1 MNRATARPRRT
12 RSCALASAALSCGCF
27 PSGPD
32 FRPQRGVGGVRV
44 LAVVPTPAS
53 GAPGA
58 RVELELDAYDG
69 SRHPI
74 RSLAAGAAGTGL
86 SGEPA
91 PLTIAWLGG
100 CHNPPGDAHFG
111 CYPLLQRIA
120 EALPSPLP
128 TSAADVPLA
137 EREFWGIG
145 TSFATIIPPDVLEGR
160 ELDTNAL
167 PFGVSFVFFAACRGR
182 LLPSPEAAGVP
193 LRCETES
200 GEPVGAEGFVRGFS
214 TVYTYAGSINQPPAI
229 SAKVLQGHELSEPA
243 CADDSD
249 CLDLITEDFGS
260 TCRSPFDIDSAGE
273 PSMTPRRCLP
283 SIPRCAAP
291 PCRAY
296 QLWPRLDSSSI
307 EPDPAAA
314 PPGGT
319 PPNEIV
325 WVKYYGVGG
334 LSDGE
339 KLINDRASGLSSDY
353 SVSWR
358 PPPRGLDAP
367 VPVWAVVQDNRGGV
381 SVARWDIVV
390 AE

>member
-1 MNRATARPRRT
+1 
-12 RSCALASAALSCGCF
+12 
-27 PSGPD
+27 
-32 FRPQRGVGGVRV
+32 VRV

-53 GAPGA
+53 GVPGA
-58 RVELELDAYDG
+58 RVELQLEAYDG

-74 RSLAAGAAGTGL
+74 RSLAAGDAGTELGDV
-86 SGEPA
+86 PA
-91 PLTIAWLGG
+91 PSEPLTIAWLGG
-100 CHNPPGDAHFG
+100 CHNPPGDAYFG
-111 CYPLLQRIA
+111 CYPVLQRIA

-128 TSAADVPLA
+128 TRAADVPLA

-145 TSFATIIPPDVLEGR
+145 TSFATVIPPDVLEGR

-167 PFGVSFVFFAACRGR
+167 PFGVSFAFFAACRGR
-182 LLPSPEAAGVP
+182 LLPFPEAAGGVP

-200 GEPVGAEGFVRGFS
+200 GEPVPAEGFVRGFA
-214 TVYTYAGSINQPPAI
+214 TVYTYAGSVNQAPAI
-229 SAKVLQGHELSEPA
+229 SAKVLQGHDLSEPA
-243 CADDSD
+243 CDDDSD
-249 CLDLITEDFGS
+249 CAALATEDFGS
-260 TCRSPFDIDSAGE
+260 TCRSPFDIDSASE
-273 PSMTPRRCLP
+273 PSMAPSRCLP
-283 SIPRCAAP
+283 TIPPCAAP

-296 QLWPRLDSSSI
+296 QLWPRLAPSSI

-319 PPNEIV
+319 PPSEIV

-339 KLINDRASGLSSDY
+339 ALINDRASGLNLDY

-358 PPPRGLDAP
+358 PPPRAIDAP

-381 SVARWDIVV
+381 SVARWDLVV
-390 AE
+390 E